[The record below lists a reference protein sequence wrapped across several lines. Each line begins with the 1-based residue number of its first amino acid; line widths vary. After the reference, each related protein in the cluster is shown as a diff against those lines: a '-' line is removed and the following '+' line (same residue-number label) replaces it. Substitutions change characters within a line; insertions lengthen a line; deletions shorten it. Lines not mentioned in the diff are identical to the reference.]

1 MIWLGSLISI
11 MADFGIS
18 ERLVRTSVYR
28 LANDGWLESEQSG
41 RKSFYTLTAE
51 GRERFRAATH
61 RIYSEPAESWDGH
74 WCLLLLSGLQTAK
87 RDQVRKE
94 CGWLGFGALSTNVL
108 AHPSP
113 DMEDLVDTLRRLEV
127 IADVVIMTGHTV
139 HSDDAMR
146 RLADA
151 SWNLANLDARYKIFV
166 ESYEPALRA
175 IRKDGRLV
183 PKTAFLIRTLMIQE
197 YRKILLRDP
206 QMPAE
211 LLPEGWHG
219 TKAYRLCRELYR
231 RTYERADDYLST
243 AVATIEGPLPPPAAE
258 YNSRFGG
265 LAVGA

>member
-28 LANDGWLESEQSG
+28 LANDGWLVSEQSG
-41 RKSFYTLTAE
+41 RKSFYTLTPE

-61 RIYSEPAESWDGH
+61 RIYGHPAENWDGH

-94 CGWLGFGALSTNVL
+94 CGWLGFGAISTNL
-108 AHPSP
+108 MAHPSP
-113 DMEDLVDTLRRLEV
+113 DIADLDDTLRRLEV
-127 IADVVIMTGHTV
+127 NGDVVIISGHTV

-146 RLADA
+146 RLAEA
-151 SWNLANLDARYKIFV
+151 SWNLPDLDAQYAAFV
-166 ESYEPALRA
+166 EAYEPALTA
-175 IRKDGRLV
+175 VRKSKKLA

-197 YRKILLRDP
+197 YRKVLLRDP
-206 QMPAE
+206 QMPSE
-211 LLPEGWHG
+211 LLPDGWHG
-219 TKAYRLCRELYR
+219 TKAYTLCRELYR
-231 RTYERADDYLST
+231 RTYERADDYLSA
-243 AVATIEGPLPPPAAE
+243 AVATIEGPLPPPAAD
-258 YNSRFGG
+258 YNRRFGG